1 MEVGRYPEAVIHAAR
16 DSDQRQRSRVG
27 RGPRPRTRGCTAIG
41 HALALIQPPTR
52 PEPDVNAPVPDV
64 STLPLDDLL
73 AEHRRLDAR
82 LRELE
87 SQRSLTA
94 VEQVEYGTLKKQKLL
109 AKDRIVRLQA
119 ADRRS

>member
-1 MEVGRYPEAVIHAAR
+1 MLRIAHDHEGLHHGLGASLHPGEV
-16 DSDQRQRSRVG
+16 
-27 RGPRPRTRGCTAIG
+27 
-41 HALALIQPPTR
+41 
-52 PEPDVNAPVPDV
+52 
-64 STLPLDDLL
+64 
-73 AEHRRLDAR
+73 DAR

>member
-1 MEVGRYPEAVIHAAR
+1 M
-16 DSDQRQRSRVG
+16 
-27 RGPRPRTRGCTAIG
+27 
-41 HALALIQPPTR
+41 
-52 PEPDVNAPVPDV
+52 NAPVRDV
-64 STLPLDDLL
+64 SALALDDLL

-94 VEQVEYGTLKKQKLL
+94 SEQVEYGTLKKQKLL